1 MKNIQNT
8 IYADNQTNTSVNVN
22 SVITP
27 ETTLGELLAL
37 LHLGDKPNET
47 PTPKML
53 RETAGDPVAVDDCC
67 TVYANGFAVYDNGS
81 GRTVVWLPDCQR
93 FIYYFNPMKDSEIE
107 GEIKQTCELPESL
120 LASGP
125 WPIAVTLIGDHR
137 VESNIMNRTG
147 GRTGTKDYDADDYG
161 DKDGD
166 AEDAVEKSYR
176 SEYTWTEG
184 RFGEDPLEHVLREER
199 RQEMLEAMTDKQREV
214 FILYYQ
220 EGYTMQEIAEMIGV
234 SKPAVCMRLGAAIE
248 SMKKIYS

>member
-8 IYADNQTNTSVNVN
+8 INANQNNDNLISVTV
-22 SVITP
+22 SP
-27 ETTLGELLAL
+27 STTLGELLAL
-37 LHLGDKPNET
+37 LHLEDKPSET

-53 RETAGDPVAVDDCC
+53 RETAGDPVAVDERC
-67 TVYANGFAVYDNGS
+67 TVYANGFAVYENGS

-93 FIYYFNPMKDSEIE
+93 FTYYFNPMKDSEIG
-107 GEIKQTCELPESL
+107 GEIKQTCELPEGL
-120 LASGP
+120 LASEP

-147 GRTGTKDYDADDYG
+147 GRTGTKDYDSEDYG

-166 AEDAVEKSYR
+166 TEDSVEKSYR

-199 RQEMLEAMTDKQREV
+199 RREMLEAMTDKQREV

-220 EGYTMQEIAEMIGV
+220 MGYTMQEIAEMRGCAV
-234 SKPAVCMRLGAAIE
+234 SMIHKHLHNATEKI
-248 SMKKIYS
+248 KKFF

>member
-1 MKNIQNT
+1 MK
-8 IYADNQTNTSVNVN
+8 
-22 SVITP
+22 IT
-27 ETTLGELLAL
+27 ENTTLKELIDI
-37 LHLGDKPNET
+37 LGTVEKAAQT
-47 PTPKML
+47 PTSKKL
-53 RETAGDPVAVDDCC
+53 REEAGEPIASAMDC

-93 FIYYFNPMKDSEIE
+93 FTYYFNPMKDSEIG

-120 LASGP
+120 LASEP
-125 WPIAVTLIGDHR
+125 WPIAVTLVGDHR
-137 VESNIMNRTG
+137 VESNIMNRMG
-147 GRTGTKDYDADDYG
+147 GRNGTKDYDADDYG

-234 SKPAVCMRLGAAIE
+234 SKPAVCMRLGTAIE